1 MVNEALSFRLSGV
14 SRGGCGPRAA
24 GAKWVLAMGGA
35 ADHNGRDRAPADRGR
50 TETEQRKQ
58 DMRCRDRR
66 GSIATAAVLVL
77 AALLAPCLAAAA
89 DKYPLRPITLIVPF
103 PAGGGVDAVARIV
116 ADKLA
121 AALGQPFVID
131 NRGGAAGVIGMR
143 MAARAANDGYT
154 LVLAHTGS
162 TSINPSLY
170 ANAGYDPRT
179 DFAPIGLISSTPVML
194 MAHPSFS
201 AKSIADLIAM
211 AKKEPGKIN
220 FGTPPPGTGGYLAA
234 ELFKSMSGAEM
245 TIIPYKGTAAL
256 TTDLLGGHVPV
267 GFNVIAPA
275 MGSLRSASL
284 RAMAVAGPE
293 RSSLFPDVPTV
304 NESGLPGFEAVLHY
318 GLLAP
323 AGTPPEIIARLNKEL
338 RALVASPDVRERI
351 AADGG
356 DPLPS
361 SPAQYA
367 ADIDREEAK
376 WSVLIKKLNLKVE

>member
-1 MVNEALSFRLSGV
+1 MCLRH
-14 SRGGCGPRAA
+14 RRA
-24 GAKWVLAMGGA
+24 
-35 ADHNGRDRAPADRGR
+35 
-50 TETEQRKQ
+50 
-58 DMRCRDRR
+58 
-66 GSIATAAVLVL
+66 SITAAAVLVL
-77 AALLAPCLAAAA
+77 AALVNPQLAAAA

-121 AALGQPFVID
+121 AGLGQPLVID

-143 MAARAANDGYT
+143 MAARAAADGYT

-170 ANAGYDPRT
+170 VNAGYDPRA
-179 DFAPIGLISSTPVML
+179 DFAPIGLISSTPVVL
-194 MAHPSFS
+194 MAHPSFP
-201 AKSIADLIAM
+201 AKSIAELIAM
-211 AKKEPGKIN
+211 AKREPGKIN

-245 TIIPYKGTAAL
+245 TVIPYKGTAAL

-275 MGSLRSASL
+275 MGSLRSGSL
-284 RAMAVAGPE
+284 RAMAVAGPT

-323 AGTPPEIIARLNKEL
+323 AGAPREIIARLNKEL
-338 RALVASPDVRERI
+338 LALVAAPDVRERI

-361 SPAQYA
+361 SPEQYA

-376 WSVLIKKLNLKVE
+376 WSALIKQLNLKVE

>member
-1 MVNEALSFRLSGV
+1 MHRRYSIA
-14 SRGGCGPRAA
+14 RAA
-24 GAKWVLAMGGA
+24 AASVLA
-35 ADHNGRDRAPADRGR
+35 
-50 TETEQRKQ
+50 
-58 DMRCRDRR
+58 
-66 GSIATAAVLVL
+66 L
-77 AALLAPCLAAAA
+77 AALVVPRLAAAA
-89 DKYPLRPITLIVPF
+89 EKYPLRPITLIVPF

-121 AALGQPFVID
+121 AGLGQPVVID

-143 MAARAANDGYT
+143 MGARAANDGYT

-170 ANAGYDPRT
+170 ANAGYDPRA

-194 MAHPSFS
+194 MAYPAFAAST
-201 AKSIADLIAM
+201 IAELIAM

-275 MGSLRSASL
+275 LGSLRGGGL
-284 RAMAVAGPE
+284 RAVAVAGPV

-323 AGTPPEIIARLNKEL
+323 AGTPKEIIARLNMEL
-338 RALVASPDVRERI
+338 RALVAAPDVRERI
-351 AADGG
+351 AAEGG

-361 SPAQYA
+361 SPEQYA

-376 WSVLIKKLNLKVE
+376 WSVLIKKLNLRVE

>member
-1 MVNEALSFRLSGV
+1 MHCRQ
-14 SRGGCGPRAA
+14 RRA
-24 GAKWVLAMGGA
+24 
-35 ADHNGRDRAPADRGR
+35 N
-50 TETEQRKQ
+50 
-58 DMRCRDRR
+58 
-66 GSIATAAVLVL
+66 ITAAVVLVL
-77 AALLAPCLAAAA
+77 AALIDPRTAAAA

-121 AALGQPFVID
+121 AGLGQPVVID

-143 MAARAANDGYT
+143 LGARAAADGYT

-170 ANAGYDPRT
+170 ANPGYDPRA
-179 DFAPIGLISSTPVML
+179 DYAPIGLIASTPVVL
-194 MAHPSFS
+194 MAHPSFP
-201 AKSIADLIAM
+201 AKSIAALIAM

-275 MGSLRSASL
+275 MGSLRSGSL
-284 RAMAVAGPE
+284 RAMAVAGPT
-293 RSSLFPDVPTV
+293 RSGLFPEVPTV
-304 NESGLPGFEAVLHY
+304 TESGLPGFEAVLHY

-323 AGTPPEIIARLNKEL
+323 AGTPKEIIAQLNKEL
-338 RALVASPDVRERI
+338 RTLVASPDVRERI
-351 AADGG
+351 AAEGG

-361 SPAQYA
+361 SPEQYA
-367 ADIDREEAK
+367 ADIDQEEAK
-376 WSVLIKKLNLKVE
+376 WSVLIRKLNLRIE

>member
-1 MVNEALSFRLSGV
+1 
-14 SRGGCGPRAA
+14 
-24 GAKWVLAMGGA
+24 
-35 ADHNGRDRAPADRGR
+35 
-50 TETEQRKQ
+50 
-58 DMRCRDRR
+58 MRCRRYR
-66 GSIATAAVLVL
+66 ANIAAAAVLAVLVL
-77 AALLAPCLAAAA
+77 AALIIPRLAAAA

-121 AALGQPFVID
+121 AGLGQPFVID

-143 MAARAANDGYT
+143 MGAKAAADGYT
-154 LVLAHTGS
+154 LILAHTGS

-170 ANAGYDPRT
+170 ANAGYDPRA
-179 DFAPIGLISSTPVML
+179 DFAPIGLIASTPVML
-194 MAHPSFS
+194 MAHPSFP
-201 AKSIADLIAM
+201 AKSIAELIAM

-275 MGSLRSASL
+275 MGSLRSGSL
-284 RAMAVAGPE
+284 RPMAVAGPT

-323 AGTPPEIIARLNKEL
+323 ASTPKEIIARLNTEL

-351 AADGG
+351 AAEGG

-361 SPAQYA
+361 SPEQYA

-376 WSVLIKKLNLKVE
+376 WSVLIKKLNLRVE